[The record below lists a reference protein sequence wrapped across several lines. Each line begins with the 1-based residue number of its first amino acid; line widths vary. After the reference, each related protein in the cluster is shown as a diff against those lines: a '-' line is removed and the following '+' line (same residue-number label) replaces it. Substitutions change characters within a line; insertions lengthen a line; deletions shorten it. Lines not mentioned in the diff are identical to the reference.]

1 MNEQHYLALDIGGSA
16 VKYGIIAQNG
26 DIVSKGKYPSPTTNI
41 DDFWQQFEQHLLPLA
56 RQHQVAGIAISAP
69 GSVDCDSSIIY
80 GHSALRYLHGPNFR
94 EHIKQHYQLHCEI
107 ENDANCAALAELWH
121 SNIDED
127 FCLLVIG
134 SGVGGSIVIN
144 RKIHHGKHL
153 HGAEFGYMF
162 ISVDDDGKPVNL
174 SGCGA
179 TRSLVQNTAKL
190 LGLQEE
196 QLNGKKVFELAEKG
210 DERIQAIISKWYQIL
225 AYGIYNVQ
233 YCIDPDRI
241 IIGGAISS
249 RPDLLTQI
257 EEKLEQIFFN
267 NPYSSVR
274 PQLSVC
280 KAGNDA
286 NLIGALYHY
295 FQRQN
300 LVT

>member
-1 MNEQHYLALDIGGSA
+1 MMSEQHYLALDIGGSA
-16 VKYGIIAQNG
+16 VKYGIISQSG
-26 DIVSKGKYPSPTTNI
+26 EITLKGSYPSPKTNI
-41 DDFWQQFEQHLLPLA
+41 EDFWQQFEQHLLPLA
-56 RQHQVAGIAISAP
+56 RQHQVFGLAISAP
-69 GSVDCDSSIIY
+69 GSVDCDSSVIY

-94 EHIKQHYQLHCEI
+94 QEFQDRYQLDCEI

-121 SNIDED
+121 SNINDD

-134 SGVGGSIVIN
+134 SGVGGATVIDG
-144 RKIHHGKHL
+144 KVHHGKHL

-162 ISVDDDGKPVNL
+162 VGVDDEGKPVNI
-174 SGCGA
+174 SGCAA

-196 QLNGKKVFELAEKG
+196 QLNGKKVFELAEAGDKG
-210 DERIQAIISKWYQIL
+210 VQAVIDKWYQML

-233 YCIDPDRI
+233 YCVDPDRI

-249 RPDLLTQI
+249 RPDLLDRI
-257 EEKLEQIFFN
+257 EEKLDQIFSE

-280 KAGNDA
+280 EAGNDA

-295 FQRQN
+295 LQRQE
-300 LVT
+300 